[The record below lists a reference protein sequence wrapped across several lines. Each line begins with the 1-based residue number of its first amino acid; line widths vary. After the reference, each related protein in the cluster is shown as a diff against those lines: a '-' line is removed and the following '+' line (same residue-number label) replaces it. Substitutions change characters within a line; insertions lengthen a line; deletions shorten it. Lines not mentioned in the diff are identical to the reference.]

1 MKTMYIYTF
10 SFKIVVEQN
19 DGQIISN
26 WYFHTTV
33 FFNHKFLVVKW
44 ETPTDVQTIFLKKEQ
59 VLQEEFPHNQMY

>member
-1 MKTMYIYTF
+1 M
-10 SFKIVVEQN
+10 VEQN

-33 FFNHKFLVVKW
+33 FFNHNFLVVKW

-59 VLQEEFPHNQMY
+59 VLREEFPHNQMF